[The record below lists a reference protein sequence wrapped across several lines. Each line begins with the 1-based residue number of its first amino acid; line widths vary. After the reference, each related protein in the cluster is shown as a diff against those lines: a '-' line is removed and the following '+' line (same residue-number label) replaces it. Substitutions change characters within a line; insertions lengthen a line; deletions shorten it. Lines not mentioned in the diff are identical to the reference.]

1 MTIHKKAAGESG
13 SIAKQSVMPI
23 VAQND
28 NNAQRI
34 QLTVITGTTP
44 STLTKKYSLN
54 SAGAMQCQT
63 SANMVAGWTKR
74 LELNS
79 AQEFAEILQK
89 LEPKHALMYGVT
101 EQPETLV
108 YSRKKFEELGKPAD
122 AITRTK
128 EHFSWPDGGGV
139 LMLDYDPAQG
149 ARPLTQAQLLDTLAS
164 VLPELKSSAYVW
176 WCSSS
181 SLIFNDHEQLHGIRG
196 QRVYILVKD
205 ARDIERAGK
214 NLFNRL
220 WLAGH
225 GYMMVTRAG
234 TLLERTIIDASVWQT
249 NRLDF
254 AAGAMCS
261 PPLEQR
267 RGAPKV
273 FEGELLD
280 TAAALPD
287 LTEAEIADLA
297 AAKESARDDAQ
308 PDVAIA
314 RSEYIEVEAEK
325 LLEKTGV
332 DLTEET
338 LEQAKRTIGRALD
351 TGVLAGDF
359 IITLNNGVE
368 VNIGEVLD
376 TPSKYHGLLTLDP
389 LEPEYNG
396 RKVVGRLYLIGGGA
410 NLYSQ
415 AHGGKNYRLIRQPR
429 KIQHN
434 KGTTAETGR
443 NTLEYLR
450 QLPDVFDMNSQLV
463 VVQDGNARG
472 QNIHSFSYWLGGVA
486 QFYCVKKTPKGEL
499 YEEALDPPQ
508 QMLNQLLA
516 IGEGRR
522 LKQLEAVITAPVMTK
537 QGRVINRA
545 GYDAKTGL
553 YLDIKEDPLP
563 VPVGITEDQARLALD
578 VLMQPF
584 NGFKTARVIDTSTLL
599 AAVLTAIQRPVFET
613 APAIG
618 LDAPVQG
625 TGKTYLAECL
635 GMLAIGEK
643 PRVFGHIGGRDDE
656 EARKRITAALLSD
669 GRTLLWDNILG
680 VFDSATMA
688 SLLTTGKYTDRILQ
702 KSEVTTIKARPLI
715 MLTGNNLTLAG
726 DMPRR
731 VLPIRLDAQVANP
744 ATRKFD
750 SNPLDYIKHN
760 RQRLVQAGLTLIR
773 AYLESP
779 ECKSGGAVKGE
790 STASF
795 EDWDYM
801 VRQTV
806 AWVAGGIGM
815 FEYEDPLNAISEA
828 VATDPELEVL
838 NEALEGIEKLMG
850 NEWFE
855 TRELLKSLDSPEK
868 SPNGKQHAIDLEGF
882 LELGAEVKEMLED
895 ITGVNKLSSRGLG
908 RVLGYRVDRIAGGLK
923 LEKRTGG
930 RVVSFRVVTVD
941 PEQAA

>member
-1 MTIHKKAAGESG
+1 MS
-13 SIAKQSVMPI
+13 
-23 VAQND
+23 
-28 NNAQRI
+28 I

-79 AQEFAEILQK
+79 AQEFAEILQQ
-89 LEPKHALMYGVT
+89 LDPSRALMYGVT
-101 EQPETLV
+101 AQPETLV

-149 ARPLTQAQLLDTLAS
+149 ERPLTQAQLLDTLAS
-164 VLPELKSSAYVW
+164 VLPELKTSAYVW

-181 SLIFNDHEQLHGIRG
+181 SLIYNDHEQLHGIRG

-225 GYMMVTRAG
+225 GYMMITRAG
-234 TLLERTIIDASVWQT
+234 TLLERTLIDASVWQT

-287 LTEAEIADLA
+287 LTEAELADLA
-297 AAKESARDDAQ
+297 AAKERARDDAQ
-308 PDVAIA
+308 PERQAMCDEYTETEA
-314 RSEYIEVEAEK
+314 RNLLKKTGIEVSEA
-325 LLEKTGV
+325 
-332 DLTEET
+332 T
-338 LEQAKRTIGRALD
+338 LNQAKATITRAMNA
-351 TGVLAGDF
+351 GILAGDF
-359 IITLNNGVE
+359 IVTLSNGTE
-368 VNIGEVLD
+368 VSIGEMLD

-396 RKVVGRLYLIGGGA
+396 HKVVGRLYLIGGGA

-429 KIQHN
+429 RMQHN
-434 KGTTAETGR
+434 SGATTETAHR
-443 NTLEYLR
+443 TLEYLR
-450 QLPDVFDMNSQLV
+450 QLPDVFDMNSNMV
-463 VVQDGNARG
+463 IVRDGKARA
-472 QNIHSFSYWLGGVA
+472 QSMHSLSFWLGGVA
-486 QFYCVKKTPKGEL
+486 QFYGMKKTPQGEL
-499 YEEALDPPQ
+499 YEVDLDPPP
-508 QMLNQLLA
+508 QMLNQILA
-516 IGEGRR
+516 IGEGRG
-522 LKQLEAVITAPVMTK
+522 LKKLEAVITAPVITK
-537 QGRVINRA
+537 DGRVIDRA
-545 GYDAKTGL
+545 GYDTKTGL

-563 VPVGITEDQARLALD
+563 VPVGITEEQASAALD
-578 VLMQPF
+578 ALMIPFKDFETATVLDK
-584 NGFKTARVIDTSTLL
+584 GVLL
-599 AAVLTAIQRPVFET
+599 AAVLTAIQRPVFTT

-635 GMLAIGEK
+635 GMLATGER
-643 PRVFGHIGGRDDE
+643 PPVYSHTSGRDDE
-656 EARKRITAALLSD
+656 EVRKRLTAVLVSD
-669 GRTLLWDNILG
+669 ARVLLWDNILG
-680 VFDSATMA
+680 DFNSASMA
-688 SLLTTGKYTDRILQ
+688 SLLTSGEYADRILG
-702 KSEVTTIKARPLI
+702 KSESVIIKGRALI

-731 VLPIRLDAQVANP
+731 VLKCRLDAQVANP
-744 ATRKFD
+744 ATRKFS

-795 EDWDYM
+795 EDWDYL

-806 AWVAGGIGM
+806 AWVAGGIGQ
-815 FEYEDPLNAISEA
+815 FEYDDPALALKA
-828 VATDPELEVL
+828 AAATDPELEILAGVL
-838 NEALEGIEKLMG
+838 SGVDVLMG
-850 NEWFE
+850 AGWFE
-855 TRELLKSLDSPEK
+855 AKDLFKKLNHEVSFYDERDACIELRELLE
-868 SPNGKQHAIDLEGF
+868 
-882 LELGAEVKEMLED
+882 ELTPSG
-895 ITGVNKLSSRGLG
+895 KLSSRGLG
-908 RVLGYRVDRIAGGLK
+908 RILGYRVDRIAGGRK
-923 LEKRTGG
+923 LVRRPRGN
-930 RVVSFRVVTVD
+930 VTVYKI
-941 PEQAA
+941 ESVE